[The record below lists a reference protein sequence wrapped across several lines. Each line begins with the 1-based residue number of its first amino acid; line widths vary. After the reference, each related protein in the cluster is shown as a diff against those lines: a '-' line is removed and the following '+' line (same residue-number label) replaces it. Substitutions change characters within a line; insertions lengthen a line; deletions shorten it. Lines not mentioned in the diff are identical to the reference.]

1 MAAVMLFGRRGG
13 YAARYYYEV
22 KFMLRQQV
30 LKLYRSFLRAIRD
43 VPDEESRK
51 ELLEWARS
59 DFKNNKHHTDEY
71 AIKMLISHGER
82 QLKQLQQNVAFSR

>member
-1 MAAVMLFGRRGG
+1 MSEKMPQATMTL
-13 YAARYYYEV
+13 
-22 KFMLRQQV
+22 KQFMLRQQV